1 MRRPTSVR
9 PEVSL
14 QTTLRDS
21 WDEVADVAA
30 AIDLTDLEQAAV
42 MLLTCQA
49 RGRVVFV
56 VGNGGSAA
64 TASHFACD
72 LSKGT
77 RRDGPPT
84 FHVVSLTDNV
94 PLLTAWANDSGYD
107 RVFSEQLTALARPGD
122 LLVAISASGNS
133 PNVVAAVDAA
143 RSCGMSVV
151 SLSGRSGGRL
161 AHLVD
166 VLVNVPSDTIE
177 VVEDAHLIVAHS
189 LCVAVRERLA
199 SGEIPVPTT
208 SLSVLPG
215 RRAGR

>member
-1 MRRPTSVR
+1 MRRPTSVSR
-9 PEVSL
+9 EVSL
-14 QTTLRDS
+14 GATLRDY
-21 WDEVADVAA
+21 WDEVANVAA
-30 AIDLTDLEQAAV
+30 LVDLSCLERVAV
-42 MLLTCQA
+42 MLLNCQA

-56 VGNGGSAA
+56 IGNGGSAA

-84 FHVVSLTDNV
+84 FQVVSLTDNV
-94 PLLTAWANDSGYD
+94 PLLTAWANDSGYE
-107 RVFSEQLTALARPGD
+107 RVFSEQLSALARPGD

-199 SGEIPVPTT
+199 SGETPVPAT
-208 SLSVLPG
+208 SLSVVPG

>member
-1 MRRPTSVR
+1 M
-9 PEVSL
+9 
-14 QTTLRDS
+14 LRDY
-21 WDEVADVAA
+21 WDEVASVAA
-30 AIDLTDLEQAAV
+30 AIDLASLEQAAV

-94 PLLTAWANDSGYD
+94 PLLTAWANDSGFE

-143 RSCGMSVV
+143 RSCGAAVV
-151 SLSGRSGGRL
+151 GLSGRSGGRL

-166 VLVNVPSDTIE
+166 ALVTVPCDRIE

-199 SGEIPVPTT
+199 SGETHVPTT
-208 SLSVLPG
+208 GLSVVPG

>member
-1 MRRPTSVR
+1 MRRPMSVS
-9 PEVSL
+9 PEVPL
-14 QTTLRDS
+14 QTMLRDY

-30 AIDLTDLEQAAV
+30 AIDIACLERVAV

-84 FHVVSLTDNV
+84 FRVVSLTDNV
-94 PLLTAWANDSGYD
+94 PLLTAWANDSGYE
-107 RVFSEQLTALARPGD
+107 RVFSEQVTALARPGD

-133 PNVVAAVDAA
+133 PNVIAAIDAA
-143 RSCGMSVV
+143 RSCGMAIVG
-151 SLSGRSGGRL
+151 LSGRSGGRL

-166 VLVNVPSDTIE
+166 ILVNVPSDRIE
-177 VVEDAHLIVAHS
+177 VVEDAHLVVAHS

-199 SGEIPVPTT
+199 GCESNGSAVH
-208 SLSVLPG
+208 LAVMPG
-215 RRAGR
+215 RRTGR

>member
-1 MRRPTSVR
+1 M
-9 PEVSL
+9 
-14 QTTLRDS
+14 LRDY

-30 AIDLTDLEQAAV
+30 AIDLACLERAAI

-94 PLLTAWANDSGYD
+94 PLLTAWANDSGYE
-107 RVFSEQLTALARPGD
+107 RVFSEQLTGLAQPGD

-133 PNVVAAVDAA
+133 PNIVAVVDAA
-143 RSCGMSVV
+143 RSCGMAVIG
-151 SLSGRSGGRL
+151 LSGRSGGRL
-161 AHLVD
+161 VNIVD
-166 VLVNVPSDTIE
+166 ALVNVPSDRIE

-199 SGEIPVPTT
+199 SGETPVPTPG
-208 SLSVLPG
+208 LCVMPG
-215 RRAGR
+215 RRTGR

>member
-1 MRRPTSVR
+1 MRRPTPVSA
-9 PEVSL
+9 EVPL
-14 QTTLRDS
+14 QSMLQGY

-30 AIDLTDLEQAAV
+30 TIDLACLERVAV
-42 MLLTCQA
+42 MLLNFQA

-94 PLLTAWANDSGYD
+94 PLLTAWANDSGYE

-143 RSCGMSVV
+143 RSCGMAVV

-199 SGEIPVPTT
+199 SDETPVPTSFT
-208 SLSVLPG
+208 VVPG
-215 RRAGR
+215 RRAG